1 MKTVAIISE
10 YNPFHT
16 GHEYQIRKI
25 RDEFGEETRIVAIMS
40 GNYTQR
46 GDVAFIDKST
56 RAECAIRCGAN
67 LVLEIPFPYS
77 SSSAEFFAS
86 SGVKIADSIGVV
98 DVLSFGSE
106 LGDIDTLKTIAKN
119 TSSDEYKNA
128 LAEIIESGKSEGY
141 PRACEKAYTTL
152 FGKENASTISSPN
165 NILAL
170 EYIKAI
176 CALNANL
183 TPHTIKR
190 EGADYA
196 SEEIASDMH
205 QSASAIR
212 KAMIENF
219 ESAIDYLPHQIKDT
233 VLSTFE
239 NNKSPCDAER
249 ISSAII
255 SFFRLNPTAPI
266 DEIHDA
272 GGGLY
277 NRLYG
282 ASLEANTL
290 SGLISLSDT
299 KKYTTARI
307 KRAIWYSF
315 FGVTSSIMKELPR
328 YTQVLA
334 ADIVGRRILKEAKKK
349 SSFPIITKPSV
360 YDFCDEDAIRQKK
373 LSDKADSIFQ
383 LTKPSFESGSKAL
396 KTSPYI
402 VK

>member
-16 GHEYQIRKI
+16 GHEYQIKKI
-25 RDEFGEETRIVAIMS
+25 RKEFGEETRIIAIMS

-56 RAECAIRCGAN
+56 RAECAIKCGAN

-106 LGDIDTLKTIAKN
+106 LGDIDALRTIAKN
-119 TSSDEYKNA
+119 TSSLEYKNA
-128 LAEIIESGKSEGY
+128 LSEIIENGKNEGY
-141 PRACEKAYTTL
+141 PKACEKAYISL
-152 FGKENASTISSPN
+152 FGEENSATLSSPN

-176 CALNANL
+176 YALNANL
-183 TPHTIKR
+183 IPHTIKR
-190 EGADYA
+190 DGADYS
-196 SEEIASDMH
+196 SEEIVSDMH

-212 KAMIENF
+212 KAMLENF
-219 ESAIDYLPHQIKDT
+219 ESAMDYLPNQTKDAI
-233 VLSTFE
+233 LSVFKS
-239 NNKSPCDAER
+239 NKAPCDAER

-266 DEIHDA
+266 DGIHDA

-277 NRLYG
+277 NRLCG

-307 KRAIWYSF
+307 KRVIWYSF

-334 ADIVGRRILKEAKKK
+334 ADLVGRRILKEAKKK

-360 YDFCDEDAIRQKK
+360 FDFCDEDAARQKQ